1 MLTHGEI
8 NSKEDENRHKQT
20 NLNKV
25 ATFFCGKRIVLSSI
39 LFLTFVIR
47 VIYISQTA
55 DTLFYDEWAREIL
68 TGNGAREGVNI
79 MGPLYP
85 FFLVL
90 IYRIFGQS
98 LYMVRF
104 IQILIST
111 FACFLTFII
120 SQKLFNRT

>member
-55 DTLFYDEWAREIL
+55 DTLFYKNLVLDQLFYDEWAREIL

-104 IQILIST
+104 
-111 FACFLTFII
+111 
-120 SQKLFNRT
+120 